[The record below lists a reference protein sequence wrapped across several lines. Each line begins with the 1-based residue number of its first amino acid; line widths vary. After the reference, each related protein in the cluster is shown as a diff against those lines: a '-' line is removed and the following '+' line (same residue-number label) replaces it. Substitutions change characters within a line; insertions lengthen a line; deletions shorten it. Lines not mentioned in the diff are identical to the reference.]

1 MQELFSKLEIEHP
14 ELFNTNTQE
23 GRKFINDYYQ
33 FFELEK
39 QQIIASGN
47 SCALSQC
54 ILNRKL
60 NLLSL
65 QELEEFAEKKTINF
79 GTEYYNETFKNER

>member
-1 MQELFSKLEIEHP
+1 MKTAMQELFSKLEIEHP

-39 QQIIASGN
+39 QQIITAYN
-47 SCALSQC
+47 KAVPF
-54 ILNRKL
+54 K
-60 NLLSL
+60 
-65 QELEEFAEKKTINF
+65 F
-79 GTEYYNETFKNER
+79 GIDYYNETFKNER